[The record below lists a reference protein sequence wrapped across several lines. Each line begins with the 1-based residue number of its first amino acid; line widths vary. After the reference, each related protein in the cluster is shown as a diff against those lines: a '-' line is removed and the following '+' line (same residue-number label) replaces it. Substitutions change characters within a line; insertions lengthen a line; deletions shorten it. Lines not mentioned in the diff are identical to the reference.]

1 MKLSKIL
8 ALLLSL
14 VMLFSLFACDSSNK
28 VDNTST
34 EEKKE
39 TTTSAG
45 ADSDTETDPT
55 SESTTEPTSE
65 STSAPDSET
74 ESDTESTTPPTPEV
88 KVITIA
94 EALAL
99 CGEEA
104 GYISE
109 ERYEI
114 HATIKTITNAQYG
127 AMVIYDA
134 TGEISVYGTYSADG
148 AIAYGSFDEKPYKG
162 DDVVL
167 HCILQNYNGTKEI
180 QNARLIS
187 FTSNQGNFDASAYK
201 DATIAEARAAA
212 VGDKVKVSGTVAAIT
227 YANGMKPSG
236 FILVNGADS
245 IYVYN
250 GDAAAMVSVGN
261 NVTVAG
267 SKTYWVLA
275 DEQNYAASF
284 GYKGCN
290 QLEDAT
296 VISNDKGNN
305 DWVSTSVPTAT
316 VKELM
321 DKPVSEDFTSQIYK
335 ATALVTKAPGN
346 GFINYYIN
354 DLDGETGSY
363 VYTQCNG
370 GDFAWLD
377 EFDGKICTVYF
388 TVINAKSTKSGCV
401 YRLLPVKVVDEGFT
415 FNTDNA
421 PEFAVKYHGLT
432 QFGTSYSG
440 NPELELITSVSSD
453 LLGFSDVAV
462 SYTSDNE
469 KVIKIETVDGKK
481 VMSCLESGTASITVT
496 ATFNGNSYSEK
507 ITITVN
513 LPKEEVPSISVSEA
527 IASDNGTSVT
537 VKGIVGPSLINQIG
551 FYLIDDSGVIAVL
564 TDNATMDTLTVGN
577 EVIIQ
582 GTRKLSKDTDGQICL
597 GSSTVVQ
604 NNYGAHDYSTAA
616 FITGKTV
623 SNVTALDGDVSH
635 TTEVYVVTGTIRQES
650 TNFSM
655 NTYVGDGTSEL
666 LLYAGGKTQYAWLTP
681 YVGQEVTIELAVC
694 DWNNKGNKGCVLSIT
709 LADGTKIINTY
720 NFE

>member
-8 ALLLSL
+8 AILLSL
-14 VMLFSLFACDSSNK
+14 VMILSLFACDSSK
-28 VDNTST
+28 KSDEGST
-34 EEKKE
+34 EA
-39 TTTSAG
+39 TTEANTSAG
-45 ADSDTETDPT
+45 TDSNTETEPD
-55 SESTTEPTSE
+55 SESATEPNSE
-65 STSAPDSET
+65 SATEPGSET
-74 ESDTESTTPPTPEV
+74 ESDTDPVPPAPEV

-94 EALAL
+94 EALEL

-104 GYISE
+104 GYITE

-114 HATIKTITNAQYG
+114 HATIKTVTNAQYG
-127 AMVIYDA
+127 GMIIYDA

-148 AIAYGSFDEKPYKG
+148 SIAYGSFDEKPYKG

-187 FTSNQGNFDASAYK
+187 FTSNQGNFDVSEYK
-201 DATIAEARAAA
+201 DATIADARAAA
-212 VGDKVKVSGTVAAIT
+212 TGEKVKVSGTVAAIT

-250 GDAAAMVSVGN
+250 DDAAAMVSVGN

-267 SKTYWVLA
+267 SKTYWILA
-275 DEQNYAASF
+275 DEQNYAASY

-296 VISNDKGNN
+296 IVSNDKGNN
-305 DWVSTSVPTAT
+305 DWVSTSIPTAT

-321 DKPVSEDFTSQIYK
+321 DKPVSEDFTSQVYK

-354 DLDGETGSY
+354 DLDGVTGSY

-370 GDFAWLD
+370 GDFEWLD
-377 EFDGKICTVYF
+377 AFDGKICTVYF

-401 YRLLPVKVVDEGFT
+401 YRLLPVKVVDESFT
-415 FNTDNA
+415 FNTDNT
-421 PEFAVKYHGLT
+421 PQFAVTYHGLT
-432 QFGTSYSG
+432 QFDTSYSG
-440 NPELELITSVSSD
+440 NPELELVTSVSSE
-453 LLGFSDVAV
+453 LLGFQNATLSYASSD
-462 SYTSDNE
+462 E
-469 KVIKIETVDGKK
+469 KIIKIEEVGGKT
-481 VMSCLESGTASITVT
+481 VMSCLASGSATITVT
-496 ATFNGNSYSEK
+496 ATYNGMTYSDE
-507 ITITVN
+507 ITVTVN
-513 LPKEEVPSISVSEA
+513 IPTEEVPSISVSEA
-527 IASDNGTSVT
+527 IASDNGTTVT
-537 VKGIVGPSLINQIG
+537 VKGIVGPSLINQTG

-564 TDNATMDTLTVGN
+564 TDTTTLGTLAIGN

-597 GSSTVVQ
+597 GSSTLVQ
-604 NNYGAHDYSTAA
+604 NNYGTHDYSTAA

-623 SNVTALDGDVSH
+623 SFITALNGDVSH
-635 TTEVYVVTGTIRQES
+635 TTEVYVVTGTIRQEETAYS
-650 TNFSM
+650 L
-655 NTYVGDGTSEL
+655 NTYIGDGTNEFF
-666 LLYAGGKTQYAWLTP
+666 LYSGNKNHYAWLTP
-681 YVGQEVTIELAVC
+681 YVGQELTIEIAVC

-709 LADGTKIINTY
+709 LADGTKIINTF
-720 NFE
+720 NFK